1 MLPTKDTAWPIH
13 NRRKSGHTRSG
24 VVSTSTLMP
33 VCALSRALAQ
43 RRHEAGRRVLRGDA
57 VPRLGDPAL
66 LVDEERR
73 ALDAH
78 VLAAV
83 HRLLAPHAVGVGH
96 GVVLVGQQR
105 EPEAVLLVELA
116 LARRRIGT

>member
-1 MLPTKDTAWPIH
+1 MLPTNDTAWPIH
-13 NRRKSGHTRSG
+13 NRRKSGDTRSG
-24 VVSTSTLMP
+24 VVSTRTLMSMG
-33 VCALSRALAQ
+33 ALSRVFAQ
-43 RRHEAGRRVLRGDA
+43 RRDKASRGVLRGDA

-83 HRLLAPHAVGVGH
+83 HRLLRPHAVGLGH
-96 GVVLVGQQR
+96 RVILVGQQR
-105 EPEAVLLVELA
+105 EAEAVLLVELA
-116 LARRRIGT
+116 LA